1 MDYIHTPV
9 RRCCNYVAATNCRYF
24 SLFFIIGDPNLLLS
38 VVIPLLN
45 EEENIPLL
53 YEELKE
59 VLGSLKEEH
68 EIIFIDDGS
77 TDRSLDLLRDIQRKD
92 RHVVVVNFRKNF
104 GQTAAMAAGF
114 DYASGDVIITMDAD
128 LQNDPRDIP
137 QLLEQIKAGN
147 DVVTGWRY
155 DRKDAFINRRL
166 PSIIANKIISKT
178 TGVNLHD
185 YGCTLKA
192 FRREVIKNVKLYGE
206 MHRFIPAIASG
217 MGIDFTEVKVNH
229 RARRFGSSKYG
240 ISRTIRVVLDLMTVK
255 FLLSYS
261 TRPIQVFG
269 LLGVIS
275 GGLGFLIALVM
286 TFQRQFF
293 GVPLSDRPL
302 LFLAVLLIFIGIQF
316 VSLGLVAELQARTYH
331 ESQNKPIYH
340 VKNIYQTE
348 APETVV
354 RESDD
359 HK

>member
-1 MDYIHTPV
+1 M
-9 RRCCNYVAATNCRYF
+9 A
-24 SLFFIIGDPNLLLS
+24 LLLS

-45 EEENIPLL
+45 EEENIPIL
-53 YEELKE
+53 YQELRDVLVTLEEDY
-59 VLGSLKEEH
+59 

-77 TDRSLDLLRDIQRKD
+77 TDRSLELLQDLQRKD
-92 RHVVVVNFRKNF
+92 NRVVVVSFRKNF

-114 DYASGDVIITMDAD
+114 DYAGGDVIITMDAD
-128 LQNDPRDIP
+128 LQNDPKDIP
-137 QLLEQIKAGN
+137 LLLEQIKAGN

-155 DRKDAFINRRL
+155 DRKDAFINRKL

-192 FRREVIKNVKLYGE
+192 FRREVIKCVKLYGE

-229 RARRFGSSKYG
+229 RARRFGASKYG
-240 ISRTIRVVLDLMTVK
+240 ISRTIRVILDLMTVK

-269 LLGVIS
+269 LMGVIS
-275 GGLGFLIALVM
+275 GGIGFLIALFM
-286 TFQRQFF
+286 TIQRQFF
-293 GVPLSDRPL
+293 NVPLSDRPL

-316 VSLGLVAELQARTYH
+316 ISLGLIAELQARTYH
-331 ESQNKPIYH
+331 ESQNKPVYH
-340 VKNIYQTE
+340 VKKVYRTAGE
-348 APETVV
+348 EVV
-354 RESDD
+354 DIN
-359 HK
+359 

>member
-1 MDYIHTPV
+1 M
-9 RRCCNYVAATNCRYF
+9 
-24 SLFFIIGDPNLLLS
+24 LLS

-45 EEENIPLL
+45 EEENIPIL
-53 YEELKE
+53 YQELRE
-59 VLGSLKEEH
+59 VLVTLEEDY
-68 EIIFIDDGS
+68 EIVFIDDGS
-77 TDRSLDLLRDIQRKD
+77 TDRSLELLRDLQHKD
-92 RHVVVVNFRKNF
+92 SHVVVVSFRKNF

-114 DYASGDVIITMDAD
+114 DYAGGDVIITMDAD
-128 LQNDPRDIP
+128 LQNDPKDIP
-137 QLLEQIKAGN
+137 LLLDQIKAGN

-192 FRREVIKNVKLYGE
+192 FRREVIKCVKLYGE

-229 RARRFGSSKYG
+229 RPRRFGSSKYG
-240 ISRTIRVVLDLMTVK
+240 ISRTIRVILDLMTVK

-269 LLGVIS
+269 LMGVIS
-275 GGLGFLIALVM
+275 GGIGFLIALLM
-286 TFQRQFF
+286 TIQRQFF

-316 VSLGLVAELQARTYH
+316 ISLGLIAELQARTYH
-331 ESQNKPIYH
+331 ESQNKPVYH
-340 VKNIYQTE
+340 VKKVYRTAGE
-348 APETVV
+348 EVV
-354 RESDD
+354 DIN
-359 HK
+359 

>member
-1 MDYIHTPV
+1 M
-9 RRCCNYVAATNCRYF
+9 
-24 SLFFIIGDPNLLLS
+24 LLS

-45 EEENIPLL
+45 EEENIPIL
-53 YEELKE
+53 YQELRE
-59 VLGSLKEEH
+59 VLVTLEEDY

-77 TDRSLDLLRDIQRKD
+77 TDRSLELLQDLQRKD
-92 RHVVVVNFRKNF
+92 NRVVVVSFRKNF

-114 DYASGDVIITMDAD
+114 DYAGGDVIITMDAD
-128 LQNDPRDIP
+128 LQNDPKDIP
-137 QLLEQIKAGN
+137 LLLAQIKAGN

-155 DRKDAFINRRL
+155 DRKDAFINRKL

-192 FRREVIKNVKLYGE
+192 FRREVIKCVKLYGE

-229 RARRFGSSKYG
+229 RARRFGASKYG
-240 ISRTIRVVLDLMTVK
+240 ISRTIRVILDLMTVK

-269 LLGVIS
+269 LMGVIS
-275 GGLGFLIALVM
+275 GGIGFLIALFM
-286 TFQRQFF
+286 TIQRQFF
-293 GVPLSDRPL
+293 NVPLSDRPL

-316 VSLGLVAELQARTYH
+316 ISLGLIAELQARTYH
-331 ESQNKPIYH
+331 ESQNKPVYH
-340 VKNIYQTE
+340 VKKVYRTAGE
-348 APETVV
+348 EVV
-354 RESDD
+354 DIN
-359 HK
+359 

>member
-1 MDYIHTPV
+1 
-9 RRCCNYVAATNCRYF
+9 
-24 SLFFIIGDPNLLLS
+24 LQLS

-53 YEELKE
+53 YDELKE
-59 VLGSLKEEH
+59 VLDSIGEKY

-77 TDRSLDLLRDIQRKD
+77 SDKSLLLLRELQNTDSS
-92 RHVVVVNFRKNF
+92 VVVVSFRKNF

-114 DYASGDVIITMDAD
+114 DYARGEIIITMDAD
-128 LQNDPRDIP
+128 LQNDPHDIP
-137 QLLEQIKAGN
+137 QMLEQIKAGN
-147 DVVTGWRY
+147 DVVTGWRF

-192 FRREVIKNVKLYGE
+192 FRKEVIKNVKLYGE

-217 MGIDFTEVKVNH
+217 IGIDFTEVKVNH

-240 ISRTIRVVLDLMTVK
+240 ISRTIRVVLDLLTVK

-269 LLGVIS
+269 LMGFIS
-275 GGLGFLIALVM
+275 GGIGFLIALIM
-286 TFQRQFF
+286 TFQRQFL

-316 VSLGLVAELQARTYH
+316 ISMGLIAELQARTYH
-331 ESQNKPIYH
+331 ESQNKPVYH
-340 VKNIYQTE
+340 VKSVFRTGEENTQDK
-348 APETVV
+348 ET
-354 RESDD
+354 DG
-359 HK
+359 KQ